1 MSLTFWADPQAK
13 FHSVIPAEAG
23 IQKSQPETFFSRQG
37 VDPLKTQDCG
47 ELRAAHDGSATTLAG
62 WVSRRRDHGG
72 IIFIDLRDRSGF
84 VQVVLNPE
92 NLSGDDYAT
101 AERLRSEWCV
111 QVTGAVQK
119 RPEGSENLALP
130 TGEIEVMA
138 SGVTVLN
145 QSQTPPFYITD
156 DVEADESLRLR
167 YRYLDLRRPAMQ
179 ENLRLR
185 HRAVKYIRDYLD
197 DHGFLEIETP
207 ILIKSTPEGARD
219 FLVPS
224 RMQPGNFYALPQS
237 PQQLKQLLMVSG
249 VERYFQIA
257 RCFRDE
263 DLRADRQ
270 PEFTQLDLEMSFVS
284 ESDVLTLIEGLYAGL
299 VRELTP
305 QFKVKTPFPRLTYD
319 DVMARYGSDKPDL
332 RYGLEMAD
340 VSDLAAETE
349 FRVFH
354 GILDRGGI
362 IKAMAVPG
370 QGRLS
375 GSDMRRMEETA
386 KEFGAAGMSH
396 VRLTGDGPL
405 DTLEDGDALLS
416 PGLRMPPE
424 WVIRLAQRAGAS
436 RGDLILLMAGPA
448 KFANQW
454 LASMRT
460 HLAEQLEL
468 ADPHTLAFAFVTDFP
483 MFDWDD
489 DAQRWD
495 STHHPFTAPAPG
507 CEAMLDGDDFSAIPS
522 RAYDLVCNGSELASG
537 SIRIHRRDMQEKVFA
552 ILGYTHEQVQERF
565 GHILE
570 AFDYGAPPH
579 GGIAPGIDR
588 LVAILAGADSLREV
602 IAFPK
607 TQSGSD
613 LLFGAPAPVDFP
625 QLRDLGIRVVE

>member
-1 MSLTFWADPQAK
+1 M
-13 FHSVIPAEAG
+13 
-23 IQKSQPETFFSRQG
+23 
-37 VDPLKTQDCG
+37 
-47 ELRAAHDGSATTLAG
+47 RAAHDGTTTTLSG

-72 IIFIDLRDRSGF
+72 IIFIDLRDRSGY

-92 NLSGDDYAT
+92 NLSTEDYET

-111 QVTGAVQK
+111 EVTGTVRL
-119 RPEGSENLALP
+119 RPEGSENPSLP
-130 TGEIEVMA
+130 TGEIEVMVE
-138 SGVTVLN
+138 GLTVLN
-145 QSQTPPFYITD
+145 QSLTPPFYITD
-156 DVEADESLRLR
+156 EVDADEGLRLR
-167 YRYLDLRRPAMQ
+167 YRYLDLRRPKMQ
-179 ENLRLR
+179 DNLRLR
-185 HRAVKYIRDYLD
+185 HQTVKYIRDYLD
-197 DHGFLEIETP
+197 GHGFLEIETP

-219 FLVPS
+219 YLVPS
-224 RMQPGNFYALPQS
+224 RTHPGNFYALPQS

-270 PEFTQLDLEMSFVS
+270 PEFTQLDLEMSFV
-284 ESDVLTLIEGLYAGL
+284 EEEDVLGLIEGLYAGL

-305 QFKVKTPFPRLTYD
+305 KFKVKTPFQRLSYAD
-319 DVMARYGSDKPDL
+319 AMARFGSDKPDL

-354 GILDRGGI
+354 GVLDRGGI

-370 QGRLS
+370 MGSLS

-396 VRLTGDGPL
+396 VRLTGEGTL
-405 DTLEDGDALLS
+405 DSLTDDDALLS
-416 PGLRMPPE
+416 PGLRMPAE
-424 WVIRLAQRAGAS
+424 WVRRLADRAGAQ
-436 RGDLILLMAGPA
+436 RGDLITLMAGPA
-448 KFANQW
+448 RLANQW
-454 LASMRT
+454 LAAMRS
-460 HLAEQLEL
+460 HLAGQLEL
-468 ADPHTLAFAFVTDFP
+468 ADPDTLSFAFVTEFP
-483 MFDWDD
+483 LFDWDD
-489 DAQRWD
+489 DAGRWD
-495 STHHPFTAPAPG
+495 SAHHPFTAPAPG
-507 CEAMLDGDDFSAIPS
+507 CEGMLDGNDFSSIPS

-537 SIRIHRRDMQEKVFA
+537 SIRIHRRDLQEKVFG
-552 ILGYTHEQVQERF
+552 ILGYSPEQISDRF

-613 LLFGAPAPVDFP
+613 LLFGAPAAVDAG
-625 QLRDLGIRVVE
+625 QLRDLAIRVVE